1 MRKQYI
7 LNITWFIGVLFVGA
21 LFSGVVLAELDLS
34 DFDDDLMR
42 TMDDTNK
49 YLEPDINAK
58 NLKNAKDGT
67 ETIRQGLKWTEDY
80 FAHKGGVDDG
90 VKLAK
95 DGQVLAQD
103 ILTAL
108 DSGDFDKAAAA
119 SRAMTKNCR
128 SCHDLYKP
136 LTK

>member
-1 MRKQYI
+1 MRKLFI
-7 LNITWFIGVLFVGA
+7 LVVAIFIGILGA
-21 LFSGVVLAELDLS
+21 GVVFAELDLS

-58 NLKNAKDGT
+58 NLKNAKEGA

-80 FAHKGGVDDG
+80 FVHKGGVDDG
-90 VKLAK
+90 VKLAQE
-95 DGQVLAQD
+95 GQALAQT
-103 ILTAL
+103 ILQAL
-108 DSGDFDKAAAA
+108 DQNDFDKASA
-119 SRAMTKNCR
+119 SARAMTKNCR

>member
-1 MRKQYI
+1 MRKLFI
-7 LNITWFIGVLFVGA
+7 LVVAIFIGILGA
-21 LFSGVVLAELDLS
+21 GVVFAELDLS

-58 NLKNAKDGT
+58 NLKNAKEGA

-90 VKLAK
+90 VKLAQE
-95 DGQVLAQD
+95 GQVLAQT
-103 ILTAL
+103 ILQAL
-108 DSGDFDKAAAA
+108 DQNDFDKASA
-119 SRAMTKNCR
+119 SARAMTKNCR

>member
-1 MRKQYI
+1 MRKRFI
-7 LNITWFIGVLFVGA
+7 LAAGILLTGVA
-21 LFSGVVLAELDLS
+21 LTAFAELDLS

-42 TMDDTNK
+42 TLDDTNK

-58 NLKNAKDGT
+58 NIKNAQEGA

-95 DGQVLAQD
+95 DGQALAQN
-103 ILTAL
+103 ILTDL
-108 DSGDFDKAAAA
+108 EKNDFDNAAA
-119 SRAMTKNCR
+119 SARALTKNCR

>member
-1 MRKQYI
+1 MRKLFI
-7 LNITWFIGVLFVGA
+7 LVVAVFIGILGA
-21 LFSGVVLAELDLS
+21 GVVFAELDLS

-58 NLKNAKDGT
+58 NLKNAKEGA

-80 FAHKGGVDDG
+80 FVHKGGVDDG
-90 VKLAK
+90 VKLAQE
-95 DGQVLAQD
+95 GQVLAQT
-103 ILTAL
+103 ILQAL
-108 DSGDFDKAAAA
+108 DQNDFDKASA
-119 SRAMTKNCR
+119 SARAMTKNCR

>member
-1 MRKQYI
+1 MRKQFI
-7 LNITWFIGVLFVGA
+7 LVATLLMIFTGIA
-21 LFSGVVLAELDLS
+21 IAELDLS
-34 DFDDDLMR
+34 DFDDDVMR

-58 NLKNAKDGT
+58 NAKNALEGVD
-67 ETIRQGLKWTEDY
+67 TIAQGLKWTEDY

-95 DGQVLAQD
+95 EGLEHTDA
-103 ILTAL
+103 IKAAL
-108 DSGDFDKAAAA
+108 NAGDFDKAAASA
-119 SRAMTKNCR
+119 RALTKNCR

-136 LTK
+136 LTKD

>member
-1 MRKQYI
+1 MRKQFI
-7 LNITWFIGVLFVGA
+7 LAVGVL
-21 LFSGVVLAELDLS
+21 LSVLVTTAFAELDLS

-58 NLKNAKDGT
+58 NAKSAREGV
-67 ETIRQGLKWTEDY
+67 ETLRQGLKWTEDY
-80 FAHKGGVDDG
+80 FVHKGGVDDG
-90 VKLAK
+90 VKLAVE
-95 DGQVLAQD
+95 GQQLAQD

-108 DSGDFDKAAAA
+108 DKADFDKAAAS
-119 SRAMTKNCR
+119 SRALTKNCR

-136 LTK
+136 LTKG

>member
-1 MRKQYI
+1 MRKLFI
-7 LNITWFIGVLFVGA
+7 LVGVLLVGLFINVGFVTR
-21 LFSGVVLAELDLS
+21 VIAELDLS

-58 NLKNAKDGT
+58 NAKSAKEGAD
-67 ETIRQGLKWTEDY
+67 IIIQGLKWTEDY

-90 VKLAK
+90 VKLAQE
-95 DGQVLAQD
+95 GQVLAQD

-108 DSGDFDKAAAA
+108 DKNDFDKAAASA
-119 SRAMTKNCR
+119 RALTKNCR

-136 LTK
+136 LTSD

>member
-1 MRKQYI
+1 MRKLFI
-7 LNITWFIGVLFVGA
+7 LVIVLFAGSV
-21 LFSGVVLAELDLS
+21 FAELDLS

-58 NLKNAKDGT
+58 NATSAKEGV
-67 ETIRQGLKWTEDY
+67 ETIKQGLKWTEDY
-80 FAHKGGVDDG
+80 FSHKGGVDDG
-90 VKLAK
+90 VELAQK
-95 DGQVLAQD
+95 GQTLSQD
-103 ILTAL
+103 ILQAL
-108 DSGDFDKAAAA
+108 DQNDFDKAASSA
-119 SRAMTKNCR
+119 RALTKNCR